1 MSTALVTGASS
12 GIGRGIAADLLAR
25 GWSVTA
31 VARDPARG
39 ELAGALEIAADLSDP
54 EQAVAAVAAHRAA
67 TGRLDLLV
75 NAAGVGITGPLEDYP
90 LRRLDLQLDLNVRA
104 LFVVTRE
111 CLPELRA
118 SRGLVVNLAAVA
130 GLRGCPQM
138 AAYGAAQHAVVG
150 FTRALNAELGG
161 DGVRATA
168 LCPELVDTP
177 MTAWARGQ
185 VAPAEMIQ
193 VADGVAAVRMLLEL
207 GPTCL
212 VPELTL
218 ERPATGRDSLV

>member
-1 MSTALVTGASS
+1 MPTALVTGASS

-39 ELAGALEIAADLSDP
+39 QLAGALEIAADLSDP

-67 TGRLDLLV
+67 AGRLDLLV
-75 NAAGVGITGPLEDYP
+75 NAAGVGITGPLDDYP
-90 LRRLDLQLDLNVRA
+90 LRRLDLQLDVNVRA

-118 SRGLVVNLAAVA
+118 ARGLIVNLASVA
-130 GLRGCPQM
+130 GLRGFPQM
-138 AAYGAAQHAVVG
+138 AAYGAAKHAVVG

-193 VADGVAAVRMLLEL
+193 VADVVAAVRMLLEL

-212 VPELTL
+212 VPELAI
-218 ERPATGRDSLV
+218 ERPGTGRDSLV